1 MHIIEG
7 SKEEIQNTLG
17 HSIDAFFEMYPE
29 I

>member
-17 HSIDAFFEMYPE
+17 QSIDAFFEMYPE